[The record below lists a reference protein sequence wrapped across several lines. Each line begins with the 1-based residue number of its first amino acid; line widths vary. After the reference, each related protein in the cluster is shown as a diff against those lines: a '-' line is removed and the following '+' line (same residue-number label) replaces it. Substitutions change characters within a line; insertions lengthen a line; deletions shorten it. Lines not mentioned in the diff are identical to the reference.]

1 MSALL
6 FLYTMLAKE
15 LSINYNARYYQ
26 LGELTSST
34 NQLWFVIHGYGQLAR
49 YFIQKFNILDNG
61 DHCVIA
67 PEGLSKFYLEGYSGR
82 VGATWMT
89 KEDRLTDIEN
99 YVNYLNTLYH
109 SLKNSQTNLRVN
121 VVGFSQ
127 GAATASRW
135 VAQSSVSIDRL
146 ILWAGIFPPDMDV
159 VDAGR
164 RFSNMEVIN
173 VYGEKDPFLDNNKF
187 KEQFK
192 IIKSLGITSPT
203 ITFDGVHDIDSD
215 TLLALA

>member
-1 MSALL
+1 MQ
-6 FLYTMLAKE
+6 AKD
-15 LSINYNARYYQ
+15 LSINYNAQYYQ

-49 YFIQKFNILDNG
+49 YFIRKFNVLDNG
-61 DHCVIA
+61 EHCIIA

-89 KEDRLTDIEN
+89 KEDRMTDIEN
-99 YVNYLNTLYH
+99 YVNYLDTLYR

-159 VDAGR
+159 VDAGK

-173 VYGEKDPFLDNNKF
+173 VYGKKDPFLDDIKF
-187 KEQFK
+187 KEQSK
-192 IIKSLGITSPT
+192 IVQSLGITAPT
-203 ITFDGVHDIDSD
+203 ITYDGVHDIDRA
-215 TLLALA
+215 TLLALV